1 MRRIGVGSIYAYS
14 RAKPMPESV
23 VLAATKTTAMM
34 RARTRTWRA
43 ARRIAKGAPIRQ
55 FVNSLESFPSGD
67 RTKQGRFM
75 KKFACVILSALALT
89 SPAFAQKMTS
99 DDLKW
104 INQCI
109 SDNKGEEG
117 GTPAII
123 RAYCMCMNE
132 KMDDNETR
140 SVTQWEKANPE
151 ARQDCEKQAGWK

>member
-1 MRRIGVGSIYAYS
+1 
-14 RAKPMPESV
+14 
-23 VLAATKTTAMM
+23 
-34 RARTRTWRA
+34 
-43 ARRIAKGAPIRQ
+43 
-55 FVNSLESFPSGD
+55 
-67 RTKQGRFM
+67 
-75 KKFACVILSALALT
+75 
-89 SPAFAQKMTS
+89 MTS

-123 RAYCMCMNE
+123 RAYCICMNE

>member
-1 MRRIGVGSIYAYS
+1 
-14 RAKPMPESV
+14 
-23 VLAATKTTAMM
+23 
-34 RARTRTWRA
+34 
-43 ARRIAKGAPIRQ
+43 
-55 FVNSLESFPSGD
+55 
-67 RTKQGRFM
+67 M
-75 KKFACVILSALALT
+75 KKFACAVLSALALT

-117 GTPAII
+117 GTPAIV
-123 RAYCMCMNE
+123 RAYCICMNE

-140 SVTQWEKANPE
+140 SVTQWEKANPD

>member
-23 VLAATKTTAMM
+23 VLADDAPAGHSAGANMAAPRAELEKT
-34 RARTRTWRA
+34 RFFRYLS
-43 ARRIAKGAPIRQ
+43 RRR
-55 FVNSLESFPSGD
+55 FFPSGD
-67 RTKQGRFM
+67 RTTRGRFM

-109 SDNKGEEG
+109 SDNKVEEG

>member
-23 VLAATKTTAMM
+23 VLAATKPPPARHAA
-34 RARTRTWRA
+34 RANTDM
-43 ARRIAKGAPIRQ
+43 RRIAKSAPMRL
-55 FVNSLESFPSGD
+55 FVEAESFPSGD
-67 RTKQGRFM
+67 RTKRGRFM
-75 KKFACVILSALALT
+75 KKFACAILFALAFA

-123 RAYCMCMNE
+123 RAYCICMNE

>member
-1 MRRIGVGSIYAYS
+1 MRI
-14 RAKPMPESV
+14 RAQSQCRKAWSWPRRNRSLPRPPQRERGYG
-23 VLAATKTTAMM
+23 
-34 RARTRTWRA
+34 RAPRQ
-43 ARRIAKGAPIRQ
+43 IAKGAPVRQ
-55 FVNSLESFPSGD
+55 FVDVEFSVRRSDTE
-67 RTKQGRFM
+67 GRFM
-75 KKFACVILSALALT
+75 KKFACAVLSALALT

-123 RAYCMCMNE
+123 RAYCICMNE